1 MKMMSKFSPIILLAL
16 LCGLFSLSSCSL
28 NKDDSG
34 ELGQYWHLMAVDTLA
49 TNGSCDVSARRVFW
63 TFQGTIMQAYD
74 FTEQKIYCLHYDH
87 SGSTLKLYEPR
98 VNDRTKG
105 DPLVE
110 DASVLH
116 PLGIHALEENYEVEE
131 IDGSTMVLA
140 DTIYRL
146 HFRAQ

>member
-1 MKMMSKFSPIILLAL
+1 MSKFFPIILLSVL
-16 LCGLFSLSSCSL
+16 FGLCTICSCSL

-34 ELGQYWHLMAVDTLA
+34 KLGQYWHLTTVDTLA

-63 TFQGTIMQAYD
+63 TFQGAIMQAYD
-74 FTEQKIYCLHYDH
+74 FTDQKIYCLHYDH
-87 SGSTLKLYEPR
+87 SGSTLKLTEPR
-98 VNDRTKG
+98 VNDRMKG

-116 PLGIHALEENYEVEE
+116 PLGIHTLEETYEVEE
-131 IDGSTMVLA
+131 LDGSTMVLA